1 VTNNTCL
8 CSGPP
13 VGLAWGDVKSTP
25 VQSQPNERYIAH
37 KATTQVLV
45 VNLKA
50 PTATRLR
57 LILRN
62 VMNALPWHLRR
73 MPFFSLR
80 APMRSV
86 AVLSSLLIAACGGG
100 GGGGGGGS
108 GDTTPASTSPG
119 TLQLLAGGLGGSG
132 NLDGT
137 GAEARFYLPSTDNA
151 GLGRDAADNLYLA
164 DQGNH
169 TIRKITPAGVVSTF
183 AGAAGVSGSA
193 DGTATQARFNHPYAV
208 AVDGAG
214 NVFVADA
221 GNATVRKIT
230 PTGDVSTVAGKANVL
245 GTSDGTVAV
254 ARFNY
259 PAGIAVDAGGN
270 LYLTDLD
277 LANTTLGRIRKI
289 STQGMV
295 STLGGTLAPF
305 DTPLGIA
312 VDNVGTVYVADATKA
327 LIYAISPLGVLST
340 LAGGAPDHAGSPDGV
355 GANARF
361 TRPAGLVL
369 NSAGNLLV
377 ADVNDC
383 TIRQVTP
390 GGTVTTV
397 LGQHKQCDTV
407 ANHLVRP
414 GWVAVMR
421 DGGLAIVEGDGSISG
436 GARIRRATPAGT
448 LSLLAG
454 ASLQTGK
461 VGGRGAAAQLGAR
474 LWGAATDA
482 SGTVYVVDTFSDT
495 VSKIAADGTTSILA
509 GSAADPSGQQDG
521 QGAAARFNNPVAV
534 ATDRYGN
541 VYVSDRGN
549 HTIRKITP
557 TGLVSTVAGSATAAP
572 EHRDGTA
579 SEARFLE
586 LQPNGLAIDATD
598 KLYVLDGDTLRM
610 IAPDLSVYTLGFPGG
625 QSLTLD
631 APAGIAV
638 DHSGKVYIAERTAIV
653 EYDTVHGELSILAG
667 QMSSPGDA
675 DGKESARF
683 TSPGAL
689 AIDANGNVYVADG
702 SATPPFSPLIRKI
715 TPAGVVSTVMGTRNS
730 VGVGLGPLPGSLN
743 TCGGLAF
750 MPSGDLVLSITGE
763 NTVLLAHGF

>member
-1 VTNNTCL
+1 MNTL
-8 CSGPP
+8 
-13 VGLAWGDVKSTP
+13 
-25 VQSQPNERYIAH
+25 QR
-37 KATTQVLV
+37 
-45 VNLKA
+45 
-50 PTATRLR
+50 
-57 LILRN
+57 
-62 VMNALPWHLRR
+62 HLRR
-73 MPFFSLR
+73 MPLFSLR
-80 APMRSV
+80 PPMRSM
-86 AVLSSLLIAACGGG
+86 AFLASLLIAACGGG
-100 GGGGGGGS
+100 GGGGGG
-108 GDTTPASTSPG
+108 DNTPASTSQG
-119 TLQLLAGGLGGSG
+119 TLRLLAGGLGGSG

-137 GAEARFYLPSTDNA
+137 GAEARFYLPSTNTA

-193 DGTATQARFNHPYAV
+193 DGTAAQARFKSPAAV

-214 NVFVADA
+214 NVFVADT

-230 PTGDVSTVAGKANVL
+230 PTGVVSTVAGKANVP

-277 LANTTLGRIRKI
+277 LANPLGRIRKI

-295 STLGGTLAPF
+295 STLGGTQAPF
-305 DTPLGIA
+305 DTPQGIA
-312 VDNVGTVYVADATKA
+312 VDNIGTVYVADAANA
-327 LIYAISPLGVLST
+327 LIYKISPLGAVST
-340 LAGGAPDHAGSPDGV
+340 LAGGAPDNAGSPDGV

-361 TRPAGLVL
+361 SRPAGLAL

-377 ADVNDC
+377 TDIDDC

-397 LGQHKQCDTV
+397 LGQHKQCDTG

-414 GWVAVMR
+414 GRVAVMS
-421 DGGLAIVEGDGSISG
+421 DGGLAIVEGDGFFSG
-436 GARIRRATPAGT
+436 GAQIRRATPAGT

-454 ASLQTGK
+454 ARLQTGN
-461 VGGRGAAAQLGAR
+461 VGGMGAAAHLGTQ

-482 SGTVYVVDTFSDT
+482 SGTVYVVDQFSGT
-495 VSKIAADGTTSILA
+495 VSKIAVDGTAGILA
-509 GSAADPSGQQDG
+509 GSAADPAGYQDG

-534 ATDRYGN
+534 ATDRHGN

-557 TGLVSTVAGSATAAP
+557 TGEVSTVAGSATAAP

-579 SEARFLE
+579 GEARFLD
-586 LQPNGLAIDATD
+586 LLPSGLAVDAND
-598 KLYVLDGDTLRM
+598 NIYVLDGDTMRM
-610 IAPDLSVYTLGFPGG
+610 ITPEFSVLTAVLVG
-625 QSLTLD
+625 QSLTLS
-631 APAGIAV
+631 APTGLAV
-638 DHSGKVYIAERTAIV
+638 DLSGKIYISESNAIV
-653 EYDTVHGELSILAG
+653 KIDLDHGELSVLAG
-667 QMSSPGDA
+667 MLSTPGDA

-689 AIDANGNVYVADG
+689 AIDASGNVYVADG
-702 SATPPFSPLIRKI
+702 SATPPFSSLIRKI
-715 TPAGVVSTVMGTRNS
+715 TPAGMVSTVMGTRNS
-730 VGVGLGPLPGSLN
+730 VGVRLGTLPGSLN